1 MAETVNNIE
10 TFDIVLDTPSADIVL
25 DIGEVVQ
32 VESEGSVQP
41 VQEKSIEITDNGS
54 VAVTPDSGYLLS
66 KVNVNVNVASEG
78 EENKNNA
85 FIDFSR
91 FVSGAYLYRLIS
103 SIDLSSFDTSNATN
117 MENMFNNLSNLT
129 SLDLSSFNTGKVTN
143 MQYMF
148 YNCRSLKSLDLKSF
162 NTSNVTN
169 MYSMF
174 NGCSSLKSL
183 RLSSFN
189 TINVTTMKYMFYY
202 CSSLQSLDLIKFN
215 TSKVTNMENMFTDCS
230 SLTSLD
236 LSSFDTSN
244 VTSMY
249 GMFANCSSLTSLDLS
264 SFNTSKV
271 TSMTNIFFTCGRLS
285 TLILGNNWASY
296 AGISSFDLT
305 YCPSLSHDSLVDI
318 MNKLATRTN
327 SPTIRLSTASKNLL
341 TDDEK
346 AIATGK
352 GWTIA

>member
-10 TFDIVLDTPSADIVL
+10 TFDIVLDTPLSDIEL
-25 DIGEVVQ
+25 NIGEVVQ
-32 VESEGSVQP
+32 VESEGSIQP
-41 VQEKSIEITDNGS
+41 VQEKSINITKNGS

-66 KVNVNVNVASEG
+66 KVSVNVNVASSG
-78 EENKNNA
+78 GENKNNT
-85 FIDFSR
+85 FIDFSI

-169 MYSMF
+169 M
-174 NGCSSLKSL
+174 
-183 RLSSFN
+183 
-189 TINVTTMKYMFYY
+189 KYMFYY

-236 LSSFDTSN
+236 LSSF
-244 VTSMY
+244 
-249 GMFANCSSLTSLDLS
+249 
-264 SFNTSKV
+264 NTSKV
-271 TSMTNIFFTCGRLS
+271 TKMGSMFSSCSKLE

-296 AGISSFDLT
+296 AGISSFDLN
-305 YCPSLSHDSLVDI
+305 YCNSLSHDSLADI

>member
-1 MAETVNNIE
+1 MSMAETVNNIE
-10 TFDIVLDTPSADIVL
+10 TFDIVLDTPLSDIEL
-25 DIGEVVQ
+25 NIGEVVQ
-32 VESEGSVQP
+32 VESEGSIQP
-41 VQEKSIEITDNGS
+41 VQEKSVEITENGS

-78 EENKNNA
+78 GENKNNT

-183 RLSSFN
+183 GLSSFN

-236 LSSFDTSN
+236 LSSF
-244 VTSMY
+244 
-249 GMFANCSSLTSLDLS
+249 
-264 SFNTSKV
+264 NTSKV

-296 AGISSFDLT
+296 AGISSFDLN
-305 YCPSLSHDSLVDI
+305 YCNSLSHDSLVDI

-327 SPTIRLSTASKNLL
+327 SPTIRLTMASKALL
-341 TDDEK
+341 TDSEK